1 MAQHFGAAAQGVDTA
16 QLQAV
21 ASVANMVRRN
31 AYVMAYSD
39 CFFVI
44 GVALLLSLI
53 PTYFL
58 ARPAPG
64 SFGGH

>member
-1 MAQHFGAAAQGVDTA
+1 M
-16 QLQAV
+16 QAV

-44 GVALLLSLI
+44 GVALLLRKPDPDLTSWRGR
-53 PTYFL
+53 
-58 ARPAPG
+58 RPR
-64 SFGGH
+64 SFGAH